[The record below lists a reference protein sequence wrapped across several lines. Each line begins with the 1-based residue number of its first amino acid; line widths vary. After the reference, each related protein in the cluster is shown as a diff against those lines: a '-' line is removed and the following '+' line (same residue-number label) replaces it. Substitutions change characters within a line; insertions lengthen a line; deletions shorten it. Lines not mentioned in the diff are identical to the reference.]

1 MDGSKRM
8 WSKFKRL
15 KKKERMK
22 LKINYNF
29 INCFKKLFKIYIEEW
44 NRKKINLKNL
54 LKKTNTK

>member
-1 MDGSKRM
+1 VDGSKRM

-15 KKKERMK
+15 KKRERMK